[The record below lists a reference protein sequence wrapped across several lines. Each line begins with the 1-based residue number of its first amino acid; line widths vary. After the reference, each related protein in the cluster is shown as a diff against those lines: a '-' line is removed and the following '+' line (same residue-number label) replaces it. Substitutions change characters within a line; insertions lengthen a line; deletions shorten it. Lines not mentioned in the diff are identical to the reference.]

1 MRNRPVPSVL
11 TFGPRAIDFR
21 CLLNVYRHASPFM
34 GGFVSGRLGTSA
46 PAQPAPSLGRTARR
60 DTACPIFRRVCRV
73 FGSPNGSARRAC
85 HKAELPACRDRSRCK
100 CPCLA
105 CRMSTPHCHRRHQPA
120 SKARSGIMPLTPMA
134 GVSDDLLYD
143 HAAVGP
149 DDDRPARQ
157 RSRAFYLLPPGGFV
171 GALPLPWLAKGEAG
185 AASFGFSFLG
195 FLASRLPRFS
205 PLAMAYLRSGWD
217 GFQSVV
223 DVSSR

>member
-1 MRNRPVPSVL
+1 
-11 TFGPRAIDFR
+11 
-21 CLLNVYRHASPFM
+21 
-34 GGFVSGRLGTSA
+34 
-46 PAQPAPSLGRTARR
+46 
-60 DTACPIFRRVCRV
+60 
-73 FGSPNGSARRAC
+73 
-85 HKAELPACRDRSRCK
+85 
-100 CPCLA
+100 
-105 CRMSTPHCHRRHQPA
+105 
-120 SKARSGIMPLTPMA
+120 MA